1 MHSLPVFHCRSEWQT
16 FGLLS
21 STSLI
26 LFAALS
32 LNQPTQSA
40 EQNVTTESAA
50 TVTEAPLQPD
60 DVSWLFPAPK
70 KPADLDNLI
79 AIAELTAPSAAD
91 PTKREPVWPA
101 AAFSQF
107 IANANGGATHI
118 ARTSHHLI
126 LPPTANDIGV
136 WRIAG
141 LRIDPG
147 APGLA
152 PDVIAQYGQ
161 QPQVRL
167 ILQPITRLAGGKIKV
182 HDVTAHLIFSFIAG
196 FDAPAEPGCFP
207 RPKPDIEAFRKVAA
221 DFAALRDQLQNGDFG
236 GAKVR
241 TDGALLGVHPGLAN
255 PATARPLRDALV
267 TVLERHLRGAR
278 LTAMAVMG
286 LADNGPEP
294 WIFLAMAPVAPG
306 VVPNMPNGGF
316 IPVRG
321 PMLDGVQFAEALSV
335 LDKPHQVIP
344 TPAPNNL
351 NPITCK
357 NAASP
362 AGAAALPVAE
372 RKGLATASLFDMGDH
387 PRVTPE
393 LATKI
398 NQTVDLIADPTRSHF
413 FNTDCISC
421 HTDTRRTLDLLKQ
434 ANIPGVDPA
443 VLPKE
448 KWNVR
453 NFGWFPSFLRRGA
466 VEATATRRTA
476 AETAAVVEF
485 INRNELFKPASP
497 DAKQ

>member
-1 MHSLPVFHCRSEWQT
+1 MHSHPEHLGRSGWRT
-16 FGLLS
+16 LGLLS
-21 STSLI
+21 FGPLI

-32 LNQPTQSA
+32 LNQPAQSA
-40 EQNVTTESAA
+40 EQTATTGSAA

-60 DVSWLFPAPK
+60 DVSWLFPPPK
-70 KPADLDNLI
+70 KPGDLANLI
-79 AIAELTAPSAAD
+79 AIGELTTPNAAD
-91 PTKREPVWPA
+91 PTKRDPIWPA

-107 IANANGGATHI
+107 IANANGRAAHI
-118 ARTSHHLI
+118 AGTSHQLI
-126 LPPTANDIGV
+126 LPREANDIAV
-136 WRIAG
+136 WRIAA

-167 ILQPITRLAGGKIKV
+167 ILQPVTQLRGGKIKV
-182 HDVTAHLIFSFIAG
+182 DDVTAHLIFSFIAG
-196 FDAPAEPGCFP
+196 FDDPAQPGCSA
-207 RPKPDIEAFRKVAA
+207 RAKPDIEAFWKVAA

-236 GAKVR
+236 GVKVK

-255 PATARPLRDALV
+255 SATAKPLRDALV
-267 TVLERHLRGAR
+267 AVLERHLSGAR

-294 WIFLAMAPVAPG
+294 WIFLAMAPVGPG
-306 VVPNMPNGGF
+306 VVPNLPDGGF
-316 IPVRG
+316 VPVRG
-321 PMLDGVQFAEALSV
+321 PMLDGVQFAQALSV
-335 LDKPHQVIP
+335 LDRPHQVIP
-344 TPAPNNL
+344 TPATDNL
-351 NPITCK
+351 NPVTCK
-357 NAASP
+357 NAALAAGP
-362 AGAAALPVAE
+362 ATLPLAE
-372 RKGLATASLFDMGDH
+372 RKGLATAKLFDIGDH
-387 PRVTPE
+387 PRVTPA
-393 LATKI
+393 LAAKI
-398 NQTVDLIADPTRSHF
+398 NQTVELISDPTRSHF

-421 HTDTRRTLDLLKQ
+421 HTNTRRALDLLKH

-466 VEATATRRTA
+466 IEATATGRSA

-485 INRNELFKPASP
+485 INRNELMKPAP
-497 DAKQ
+497 AGAQQ